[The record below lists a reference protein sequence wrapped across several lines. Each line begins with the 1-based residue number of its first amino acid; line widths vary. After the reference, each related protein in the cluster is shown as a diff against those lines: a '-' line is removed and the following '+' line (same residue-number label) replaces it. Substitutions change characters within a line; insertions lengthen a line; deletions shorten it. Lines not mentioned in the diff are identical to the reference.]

1 MNLVRFLWIFA
12 FVSLYYPIYSKQ
24 RFSQLRWRHMF
35 HQVNAA
41 FKYKHVHNRNT
52 REQKWIPSLLC
63 NFVFIIITRSYSFV
77 FKCKD
82 IIKRKLLHHWVHFVD
97 LFIRPDDAMSNSWRD
112 WVHFSRAVLDVFFL
126 QVIFRKS
133 HILLRCCDFRR
144 CSIISIFSR
153 LKWPFPRRKKSR

>member
-1 MNLVRFLWIFA
+1 
-12 FVSLYYPIYSKQ
+12 
-24 RFSQLRWRHMF
+24 MF

-112 WVHFSRAVLDVFFL
+112 WVHLALAAQSWMYFFYKWYLGNHIFFSGVVILDAVQLFPSSHVWNDRSPEE
-126 QVIFRKS
+126 RKVDNVTLHTKRS
-133 HILLRCCDFRR
+133 FIYQLNEN
-144 CSIISIFSR
+144 
-153 LKWPFPRRKKSR
+153 